1 MKTHSAIINVKSTFV
16 LGYNADVHLWGECLK
31 VAQYSKLPG

>member
-16 LGYNADVHLWGECLK
+16 PGYNSVDVYCGGG
-31 VAQYSKLPG
+31 V